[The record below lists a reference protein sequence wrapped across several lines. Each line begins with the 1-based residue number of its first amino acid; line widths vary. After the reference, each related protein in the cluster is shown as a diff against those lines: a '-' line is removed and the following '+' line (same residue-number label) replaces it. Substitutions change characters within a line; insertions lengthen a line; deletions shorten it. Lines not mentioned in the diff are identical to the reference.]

1 MPKKASSRK
10 ERIAELEAANQRLQR
25 QLQQYQKE
33 FATAKETLANQLS
46 QYSDSEPFLRLAFDS
61 IPAAIFWKDRNSIY
75 LGCNQHFAKQAG
87 LESPAEIEGK
97 SDYDLPW
104 KPEESD
110 WFLECDRRVMDS
122 NTPELGIV
130 ETVRRA
136 DGSEHWLRTNKVPL
150 RDAGGNAIGILG
162 TFAEITERVKAEE
175 KLKQQAIAM
184 DSASDGIG
192 ILTQDGYTYLNQ
204 AHAQMFGYESPE
216 ELLGKSWQ
224 ILYEQE
230 EIVRFESEI
239 MPIIMQQGSW
249 QGEAI
254 AKRKDGSSFF
264 QELSLTLT
272 EEGAFICICR
282 DISDRKQA
290 EASLWKLKEE
300 LEQSVDER
308 TQKLRASEARLQRLA
323 AIAAVIIFEFRL
335 DPDGARC
342 FPYVSE
348 GCREIFELEPKHFI
362 QCFDLVHKDDIT
374 KINEKI
380 IESARSLG
388 RFQSEHRIITPSG
401 RLKWVRVI
409 ARPERQESGA
419 VIWDGLIIDVSDR
432 KRVEKEQQRLLA
444 ILEAT
449 PDIVGIADA
458 RGNNL
463 YLNRAG
469 QDLLGV
475 PRTEI
480 NSFHIGEL
488 TEPASQ
494 QRIETEGVPTAI
506 QQGMW
511 QGEIILRNRRGR
523 EFPVSQVIIA
533 HKSEEGDLEF
543 LSTIMRDISDR
554 KHQEE
559 ALRVIA
565 EGTASQTGV
574 AFFRACAQHLAL
586 ALQCPY
592 AIIAE
597 VKDTESGRIA
607 KTLAF
612 WSVDNF
618 ADDFEYDMTGTPC
631 GSLFEEKAFC
641 RYPRRA
647 PQLFPDDAD
656 LVNLN
661 IESYVGVPIFD
672 GRGNPLALISL
683 FDIKPMEG
691 NLQLQSSLL
700 EICAARVGAEIER
713 LEAEKALQDK
723 DSLLQM
729 TLTAGKMGC
738 WSWNRN
744 TNEVIWSGGLEGI
757 FGLETGTF
765 GGRFE
770 DYLNFVYPEDLDK
783 TMQVIERS
791 LSTEEDYN
799 MEHRIVLSNGEIRW
813 IRAAG
818 GIWRDGAGQAIGL
831 MGSVLDSSEA
841 KATEIALRESAAQI
855 DRKAQREKLLNQL
868 TNAIRNSL
876 DLDRILNTTVSAIK
890 DFLQVDRCH
899 FAWYIEEAEEAYWD
913 VVAEVHSPGLPN
925 FVGRHLVSAFGPLSE
940 LILARKTLR
949 LDNVAELEDIAVR
962 DLVSALGNRSMLVLP
977 VWDNAGGRYGII
989 ACIHSC
995 AVRPWNDEEVELLE
1009 AAIAQLAIAINQA
1022 DLLAQSQAKTKE
1034 LKQALHQL
1042 QRTQTKLIQSEK
1054 MSSLG
1059 QLVAGL
1065 AHEINNPI
1073 SFIHG
1078 NIYHADEYMK
1088 ELVELLALYQHHY
1101 PEPHPEIEASIEALD
1116 LEFLKED
1123 LERLFGSMRVG
1134 TERIG
1139 EIVKS
1144 LRTFSRLDESEVKQV
1159 NLHEGIDSTLMILQ
1173 TRLRAT
1179 DWRPEI
1185 KVSKEYSQ
1193 LPLVQCYAGQLNQ
1206 VFMNI
1211 IANAI
1216 DALEQR
1222 DRQRTP
1228 EEMKA
1233 NKSEIVIG
1241 TRLKKENWIAI
1252 GISDNGPGISKSA
1265 LSRLFDPFFTTK
1277 PVGKGTGLGL
1287 SISHQIV
1294 TENHNGKLFCKSRPG
1309 KTTFTIEIPV
1319 R

>member
-1 MPKKASSRK
+1 MLKKASSQK
-10 ERIAELEAANQRLQR
+10 ERIAELEAANKRLQR
-25 QLQQYQKE
+25 QLEQCQKE
-33 FATAKETLANQLS
+33 CAAAKEALGNNLS
-46 QYSDSEPFLRLAFDS
+46 ESYESERLLRLAIDNM
-61 IPAAIFWKDRNSIY
+61 PAAVFWKDLNSIY
-75 LGCNQHFAKQAG
+75 LGCNQNFAQLAG
-87 LESPAEIEGK
+87 LDSTGKIKGK

-104 KPEESD
+104 KREEAD
-110 WFLECDRRVMDS
+110 WFRECDRRVMDS
-122 NTPELGIV
+122 NTPELGII
-130 ETVRRA
+130 EPQQQA
-136 DGSEHWLRTNKVPL
+136 DGSQHWVETNKIPL
-150 RDAGGNAIGILG
+150 RDPEGNAIGILG
-162 TFAEITERVKAEE
+162 TFADITERVKAEE
-175 KLKQQAIAM
+175 KIKEQAIAM
-184 DSASDGIG
+184 DSARDGIG
-192 ILTQDGYTYLNQ
+192 ILSQDGYIYLNQ
-204 AHAQMFGYESPE
+204 AHAKMFGYDSPE

-224 ILYEQE
+224 ILYGPEKIE
-230 EIVRFESEI
+230 LFEREI
-239 MPIIMQQGSW
+239 MPVITQQGSW
-249 QGEAI
+249 QGEII
-254 AKRKDGSSFF
+254 AKRKDGSRFVQEISF
-264 QELSLTLT
+264 TLT
-272 EEGAFICICR
+272 KEGAFVCICR
-282 DISDRKQA
+282 DVSDRKQA
-290 EASLWKLKEE
+290 EIDLWKLKEE
-300 LEQSVDER
+300 LEQ
-308 TQKLRASEARLQRLA
+308 SEARLQRLA
-323 AIAAVIIFEFRL
+323 AIAAVTIFELRL

-348 GCREIFELEPKHFI
+348 GCREIYELEPENFV
-362 QCFDLVHKDDIT
+362 QCFDLVHKDDLA
-374 KINEKI
+374 KVNETI

-388 RFQSEHRIITPSG
+388 RFQSEHRIVTPSG

-432 KRVEKEQQRLLA
+432 KRVEKKQQRLLA

-469 QDLLGV
+469 QNLLGIS
-475 PRTEI
+475 PEETD
-480 NSFHIGEL
+480 SFHIGEL

-494 QRIETEGVPTAI
+494 QRVETEGVPTAI

-511 QGEIILRNRRGR
+511 QGETILRSRSGR

-533 HKSEEGDLEF
+533 HKSEGGELEF

-565 EGTASQTGV
+565 EGTAFQTGV

-586 ALQCPY
+586 ALKCRY
-592 AIIAE
+592 ALIAE
-597 VKDTESGRIA
+597 IEDSEEGKIA

-612 WSVDNF
+612 WTGDSFGDNF
-618 ADDFEYDMTGTPC
+618 EYNITGTPC
-631 GSLFEEKAFC
+631 ATLVEEKTIC
-641 RYPRRA
+641 RYPEKC
-647 PQLFPDDAD
+647 QKLFPEDFD
-656 LVNLN
+656 LIEMNV
-661 IESYVGVPIFD
+661 ESYVGIPILD
-672 GRGNPLALISL
+672 GRDNSIALIAV
-683 FDIKPMEG
+683 FDNKPMERS
-691 NLQLQSSLL
+691 LQLQTSML
-700 EICAARVGAEIER
+700 EIFAARVGAEIER
-713 LEAEKALQDK
+713 LQAEKALRDK

-729 TLTAGKMGC
+729 TLAAAKMGC

-744 TNEVIWSGGLEGI
+744 SNKVIWSDGVERI
-757 FGLETGTF
+757 FGLESGSFGGTF
-765 GGRFE
+765 ENYFQFIHTE
-770 DYLNFVYPEDLDK
+770 DRDNTL
-783 TMQVIERS
+783 QAIARS
-791 LSTEEDYN
+791 FDTEQDYYT
-799 MEHRIVLSNGEIRW
+799 EHRLIVPNGETYWVRGT
-813 IRAAG
+813 G
-818 GIWRDGAGQAIGL
+818 GIWRDSAGQIIGL
-831 MGSVLDSSEA
+831 MGAIFNNSEA
-841 KATEIALRESAAQI
+841 KAAEIALRESAAQI
-855 DRKAQREKLLNQL
+855 DRKAQQEKLLNQI
-868 TNAIRNSL
+868 TNEIRNSL
-876 DLDRILNTTVSAIK
+876 DLDLILNTTVSAIK
-890 DFLQVDRCH
+890 DFLQIDRCH
-899 FAWYIEEAEEAYWD
+899 FAWYLEEAEEAYWD
-913 VVAEVHSPGLPN
+913 VVAEVRSPGLPVL
-925 FVGRHLVSAFGPLSE
+925 VGRHLVSAFGPLSE
-940 LILARKTLR
+940 LVLGRKTVR
-949 LDNVAELEDIAVR
+949 LDNVAELEDVAVR
-962 DLVSALGNRSMLVLP
+962 DFVSALGNRSILVLP

-995 AVRPWNDEEVELLE
+995 AVRPWNDEEVKLLE
-1009 AAIAQLAIAINQA
+1009 AIVAQLAIAINQA

-1042 QRTQTKLIQSEK
+1042 QRAQTKLIQSEK

-1065 AHEINNPI
+1065 AHEINNPV

-1078 NIYHADEYMK
+1078 NLYHADEYME

-1116 LEFLKED
+1116 IEFIKED

-1134 TERIG
+1134 TERIR

-1144 LRTFSRLDESEVKQV
+1144 LRTFSRLDESEVKEV

-1185 KVSKEYSQ
+1185 RVSKEYGQ
-1193 LPLVQCYAGQLNQ
+1193 LPLVRCYAGQLNQ

-1216 DALEQR
+1216 DALEER

-1241 TRLKKENWIAI
+1241 TRLNKENWIAI
-1252 GISDNGPGISKSA
+1252 GISDNGPGISKSV